1 MPTIIQIAWNYSKI
15 IQRDRKKEKR
25 RIKCDNC
32 SLRARREKVFFTKDT
47 VTIFAMTSY
56 TLRALEQHR
65 AFSARAYGLYHG
77 NFGVFRSPRELRII
91 HSRGCGPKC
100 TGRVRRRRRRRHRGL
115 ESHLKTWPEEQ
126 RLEFRHS
133 GSPSLLNLL
142 TGTKIFSFYSALI
155 TFSSR
160 IAFMERRSL
169 TDV

>member
-77 NFGVFRSPRELRII
+77 NFGVLRSLRELRII

-100 TGRVRRRRRRRHRGL
+100 IGGGWGGIEGWKVT
-115 ESHLKTWPEEQ
+115 LK
-126 RLEFRHS
+126 RDRKNKD
-133 GSPSLLNLL
+133 LNFAIRDRPL
-142 TGTKIFSFYSALI
+142 Y
-155 TFSSR
+155 
-160 IAFMERRSL
+160 
-169 TDV
+169 